1 MFFMFSSCSHSF
13 TLIPHIC
20 TCLLQQVKIHGNIY
34 YVYSLVYIHTSL
46 YLLRLMIREILHAGP
61 GCVQY
66 ITQAHIFFTAT
77 CSILFICFCLAHKLP
92 GLAVALNM
100 YQNMW
105 QFFRARSQKL
115 KSFLY
120 STHHSNSNPPLKM
133 EKKKTL

>member
-20 TCLLQQVKIHGNIY
+20 TCLLQQVKIHGNIR
-34 YVYSLVYIHTSL
+34 YVYSLVYIPLSFAPHD
-46 YLLRLMIREILHAGP
+46 AGDFTCR
-61 GCVQY
+61 GRVQY
-66 ITQAHIFFTAT
+66 IIQAHIFFTAT

-115 KSFLY
+115 KSLLY
-120 STHHSNSNPPLKM
+120 STHNSNSNPPLKM